1 MVEWHPVSH
10 HTLALV
16 VPRITSRTQK
26 TIFPPHISRRA
37 CQGVSPGKQQAL
49 THFDWAPCFFGGILV
64 GDKHSSTGCLILF
77 LLQLSSSFFLRRPI
91 FANAVLQALLS
102 GIDGESAWSGRATAS
117 CNATASAVA
126 GKMFLAFWCGG
137 GPSTTSLNSKT
148 VPHCLQE
155 RVAAMCPR
163 DQIYYLLM
171 SQGLL
176 NIHPNT
182 L

>member
-26 TIFPPHISRRA
+26 TIFPPHIS
-37 CQGVSPGKQQAL
+37 SPILEPAYL
-49 THFDWAPCFFGGILV
+49 FGLL
-64 GDKHSSTGCLILF
+64 STC
-77 LLQLSSSFFLRRPI
+77 
-91 FANAVLQALLS
+91 ANVVLQALLS

-155 RVAAMCPR
+155 RVAAMCPW
-163 DQIYYLLM
+163 DKIFYLLM
-171 SQGLL
+171 SQELL
-176 NIHPNT
+176 NIHQNT